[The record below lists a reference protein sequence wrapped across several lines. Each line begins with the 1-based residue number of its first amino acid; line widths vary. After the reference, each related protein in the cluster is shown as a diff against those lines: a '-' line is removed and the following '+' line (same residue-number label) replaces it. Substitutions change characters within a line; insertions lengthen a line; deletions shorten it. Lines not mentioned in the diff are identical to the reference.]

1 MWRISSLACGGNYT
15 SERGTITSPGYPNS
29 YPLNAECVWI
39 LNTSPGNRITL
50 SFSEFDIES
59 SENCDLD
66 YLEIRENS
74 GIGKLISV
82 SCGKDAAAITSSGVL
97 WIKFKSDDSGT
108 AQGFAAEY
116 NYVGGNELEG
126 PTGRIT
132 SPLYPM
138 AYKRNDDISW
148 RILVDMDSVIRIEFE
163 DMHIEK
169 IGRET
174 CGSRIKVSEKIEFQE
189 LRGYSKDII

>member
-1 MWRISSLACGGNYT
+1 M
-15 SERGTITSPGYPNS
+15 ITSPGYPNS

-39 LNTSPGNRITL
+39 LNTSPGSRITL
-50 SFSEFDIES
+50 SFSVFDIES

-66 YLEIRENS
+66 YLEIREDS

-82 SCGKDAAAITSSGVL
+82 SCGKDIAEITSSSKL

-108 AQGFAAEY
+108 AKGFVSEY
-116 NYVGGNELEG
+116 NFIGGNELEG

-138 AYKRNDDISW
+138 PYRRVATFSW
-148 RILVDMDSVIRIEFE
+148 RITVEMNSIIRIEFT
-163 DMHIEK
+163 DLQIEN
-169 IGRET
+169 IGEL
-174 CGSRIKVSEKIEFQE
+174 CMSNVKVSIVIE
-189 LRGYSKDII
+189 RDKA

>member
-1 MWRISSLACGGNYT
+1 MKDAFIISFYSNHLSACGGTYT
-15 SERGTITSPGYPNS
+15 SEQGMITSPSYPNS

-39 LNTSPGNRITL
+39 LNTSPGSRITL
-50 SFSEFDIES
+50 SFSVFDIES

-66 YLEIRENS
+66 YLEIREDS

-82 SCGKDAAAITSSGVL
+82 SCGKDIAAITSSSKL

-108 AQGFAAEY
+108 AKGFVGEY
-116 NYVGGNELEG
+116 NFIGGNELEG

-138 AYKRNDDISW
+138 PYKRVATFSW
-148 RILVDMDSVIRIEFE
+148 RITVEMNSIIRIEFT
-163 DMHIEK
+163 DLQIEN
-169 IGRET
+169 IGEL
-174 CGSRIKVSEKIEFQE
+174 CISNVKVSIVIE
-189 LRGYSKDII
+189 RDKA